1 MYFWEIREIV
11 AVASPLVLKRTKVFA
26 VFSLLILPGLELIS
40 LNAVQMAFFRS
51 LDRFKEE
58 TSFWFFFF
66 FFDNIYFWNKLLMLE
81 KKKLG
86 KILCEVFIYS

>member
-11 AVASPLVLKRTKVFA
+11 AVASPLVLKQTKVFA

-51 LDRFKEE
+51 LD
-58 TSFWFFFF
+58 
-66 FFDNIYFWNKLLMLE
+66 I
-81 KKKLG
+81 
-86 KILCEVFIYS
+86 